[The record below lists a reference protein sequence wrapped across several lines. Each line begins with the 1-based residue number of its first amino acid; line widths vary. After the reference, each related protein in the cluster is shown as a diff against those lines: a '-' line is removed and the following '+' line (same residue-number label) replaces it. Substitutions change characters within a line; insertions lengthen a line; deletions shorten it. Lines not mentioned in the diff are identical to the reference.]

1 MSASR
6 GNGAPSQKLHHVF
19 SQPKLLSAQLLA
31 LRYCKSMLCGM
42 LVNKQANENPHQE
55 KSTKRSCKVTK
66 GYSCKVTKTRFHFNG
81 ASSKFSTQTIA
92 FEQNQPE
99 HTYNTFAQHT
109 YTRGQNTGCCFVEV
123 EVSNAPHAVHEQ
135 SEDVAEKIKI
145 RD

>member
-1 MSASR
+1 MVCWSI
-6 GNGAPSQKLHHVF
+6 
-19 SQPKLLSAQLLA
+19 
-31 LRYCKSMLCGM
+31 
-42 LVNKQANENPHQE
+42 NKQANEKLHQE
-55 KSTKRSCKVTK
+55 KSTKR
-66 GYSCKVTKTRFHFNG
+66 SCKVTKTRFHFNG

-92 FEQNQPE
+92 FEQKQPE
-99 HTYNTFAQHT
+99 HIYNTLAQHT